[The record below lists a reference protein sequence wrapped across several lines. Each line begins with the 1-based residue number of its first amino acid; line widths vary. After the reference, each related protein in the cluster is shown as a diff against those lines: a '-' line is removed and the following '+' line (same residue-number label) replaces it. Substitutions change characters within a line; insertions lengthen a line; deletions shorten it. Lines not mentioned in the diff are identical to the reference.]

1 MAKHNEIGKLGEN
14 IACQYLIRQGHAIV
28 GRNIDYKVSEIDI
41 ISQKDNII
49 HFIEVKSGQK
59 DSFYTKENMTMHKQR
74 KLRRAIEVHLLKNPK
89 LEKWQIDIAFISIDM
104 NRRVGRVEM
113 LWDQVLMG

>member
-1 MAKHNEIGKLGEN
+1 MARHNEIGKLGED
-14 IACQYLIRQGHAIV
+14 IACQYLIKQGHIIV
-28 GRNIDYKVSEIDI
+28 DRNIDYKVSEIDI
-41 ISQKDNII
+41 ISQKDGIT
-49 HFIEVKSGQK
+49 HFVEVKSGQK
-59 DSFYTKENMTMHKQR
+59 DSFYIRENMTAHKQH

-113 LWDQVLMG
+113 LWDQVLIG